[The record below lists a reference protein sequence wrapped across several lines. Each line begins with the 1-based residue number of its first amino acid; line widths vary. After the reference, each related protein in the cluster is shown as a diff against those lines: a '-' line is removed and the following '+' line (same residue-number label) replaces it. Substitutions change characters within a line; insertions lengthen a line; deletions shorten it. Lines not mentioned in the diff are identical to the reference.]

1 MLYYTILYYIK
12 MYHIILYHIILY
24 DIILYHITLY
34 HIILYYIKLYEN
46 MLYLTILS
54 SITAITPHLVV
65 CVYNQRGREEELLG
79 SAQMSISSVL
89 SGSGVGRLQWIQL
102 LHPVGKIDAN
112 KDVRYETN
120 LQIKFCSMIFIL
132 LRVVCSSLC
141 QSLCLSI

>member
-1 MLYYTILYYIK
+1 M
-12 MYHIILYHIILY
+12 
-24 DIILYHITLY
+24 
-34 HIILYYIKLYEN
+34 
-46 MLYLTILS
+46 YLTISL

-112 KDVRYETN
+112 KDVRYETD
-120 LQIKFCSMIFIL
+120 LQIKF
-132 LRVVCSSLC
+132 
-141 QSLCLSI
+141 